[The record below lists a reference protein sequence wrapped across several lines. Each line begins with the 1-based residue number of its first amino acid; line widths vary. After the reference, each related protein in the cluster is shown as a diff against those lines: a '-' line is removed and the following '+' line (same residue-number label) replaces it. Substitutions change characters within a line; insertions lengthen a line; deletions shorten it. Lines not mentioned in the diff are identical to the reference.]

1 MSEFDT
7 VGGRSQLRG
16 QERPQDQD
24 QEEGQGQGEGQGEKD
39 ENKETK
45 KKGNGEDE
53 EDDEDEE
60 VDEED
65 EEDEEEGGM
74 FAGLFICEQYVAKR
88 FQFWGRKQA
97 LLCSN
102 MSTTDHD
109 LTGQIV
115 WPASKN
121 LSWFIAKNGEEL
133 FSGKNVIE
141 VRDGVLV
148 HEYVREDCL

>member
-16 QERPQDQD
+16 QERPQEQDQD
-24 QEEGQGQGEGQGEKD
+24 QQQGQEEGQGQGQGEKD

-45 KKGNGEDE
+45 KKGYG
-53 EDDEDEE
+53 EDEE

-65 EEDEEEGGM
+65 EEGGM

-88 FQFWGRKQA
+88 FEFWGRKQA

-141 VRDGVLV
+141 VKDGVLV
-148 HEYVREDCL
+148 HEYVQEECA